1 MSGEGNNTNNTP
13 AMEQILAMFNSLK
26 ADLSN
31 NNDNINS
38 LKADMNNNNN
48 AIEVMQ
54 AENVTLREE
63 LLARIDNR
71 SRLSSRASS
80 RATSPRQLAARLQS
94 LHEKMPGLEMT
105 SSRILWASGVNDRD
119 LC

>member
-48 AIEVMQ
+48 ARRQMFIQ
-54 AENVTLREE
+54 
-63 LLARIDNR
+63 
-71 SRLSSRASS
+71 LSSSKVIIYYHQFPAKTNAKPLSIPRHKAICYTECD
-80 RATSPRQLAARLQS
+80 TSQQ
-94 LHEKMPGLEMT
+94 
-105 SSRILWASGVNDRD
+105 
-119 LC
+119 